1 MLKRPSTA
9 AIIWFLAFFVVSII
23 LLRSLWVTSD
33 EPSSEVI
40 FDNKVFYDTEQTAFS
55 DGVVSISGTLTGEGV
70 GNKNNTVTI
79 TCYQDRMECVT
90 YSIAQIGPSQ
100 LGKLDVPSIF
110 PITKM
115 G

>member
-1 MLKRPSTA
+1 MVKRASIA

-70 GNKNNTVTI
+70 GNKRRKVT
-79 TCYQDRMECVT
+79 T
-90 YSIAQIGPSQ
+90 SIYC
-100 LGKLDVPSIF
+100 K
-110 PITKM
+110 
-115 G
+115 